1 MLGLQLQIASNSAMI
16 SLQFA
21 CDFSMILLEVLELRK
36 KKKAILVTML
46 WHIICAFYITEPLFL
61 CSVQRKSCL
70 LCRQTSGIFFKLV
83 QLASEVFVECFQEIL
98 TTNWFTVKKEII
110 EFLIIKLFNCVTL

>member
-46 WHIICAFYITEPLFL
+46 
-61 CSVQRKSCL
+61 
-70 LCRQTSGIFFKLV
+70 
-83 QLASEVFVECFQEIL
+83 
-98 TTNWFTVKKEII
+98 
-110 EFLIIKLFNCVTL
+110 